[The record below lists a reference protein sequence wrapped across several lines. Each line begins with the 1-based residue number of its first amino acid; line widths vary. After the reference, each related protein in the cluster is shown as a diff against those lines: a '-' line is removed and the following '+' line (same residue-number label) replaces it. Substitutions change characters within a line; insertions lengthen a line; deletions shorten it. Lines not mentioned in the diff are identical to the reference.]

1 MFRAD
6 AIANFERWLHQQSAA
21 DDGGQRQFLWSK
33 IELRPVEDDDGEA
46 MGYGIFARE
55 DIRLNETAI
64 KVPER
69 MMITAGRVADIGEY
83 AEMMERVPLDPCE
96 VLALFFCFE
105 RVHFDYFC
113 DQSTPRG
120 PFSVQWPLDIPPGFA
135 RFMKMRGKR
144 RKKSAD
150 DGEICW
156 RPYLGIL
163 PLRFG
168 TPLFRHYL
176 RDPSGDVRL
185 RRLAAKL
192 PHEAKNKLLDQ
203 LAELRKLER
212 KLFTLLYAS
221 KFDQKTNYMSKTFE
235 RDDEMQFVDKVP
247 KESVEF
253 WREMCCW
260 AWHVVNTRCI
270 FVPNLPFHPLVDR
283 SHFAEGDGAQH
294 PRGETTGGKKC
305 RRRMGRTK
313 DDAGGGTQTAGT
325 VNGYGSDREG
335 DQDEDYGGSLAII
348 PLVDM
353 LNHSTDAQCVAMFDH
368 KHSRHYLVRADQ
380 HFVPAG
386 RQLFVCYGAH
396 DNARLWVEYG
406 FTIKNESNP
415 FNRVPLPRGH
425 GKRVSEKRREV
436 LRKAN
441 LSCTIYATDEKP
453 SFSLRKSCAILLL
466 ERDKLQNWSQYI
478 FGDNNCEDDDDENDG
493 QQSSDGSET
502 QLLASILGHLQ
513 NALEGRMANCGDPGG
528 ENGANGHIGEE
539 EEKGHEEEAE
549 MVASLWEEQVE
560 IVRGMARHLTRILNG
575 GSKSEGTDQ
584 SKSD

>member
-21 DDGGQRQFLWSK
+21 DDGGQRQFLWSQ

-150 DGEICW
+150 DGEISW

-192 PHEAKNKLLDQ
+192 PQEAKNKLLDQ
-203 LAELRKLER
+203 LVELRKLER

-221 KFDQKTNYMSKTFE
+221 KFDQKTNWTHKTFE
-235 RDDEMQFVDKVP
+235 RDDEMQFVERVP
-247 KESVEF
+247 KESVAF

-283 SHFAEGDGAQH
+283 AHFTEGDGERH
-294 PRGETTGGKKC
+294 PRGETKRGKKC
-305 RRRMGRTK
+305 RRRMGWTK
-313 DDAGGGTQTAGT
+313 DDAGQTAGT

-335 DQDEDYGGSLAII
+335 DQDDDYGGSLAII

-386 RQLFVCYGAH
+386 HQLFVCYGAH

-478 FGDNNCEDDDDENDG
+478 FGENNCEDNDGENDG
-493 QQSSDGSET
+493 QQLADGSESLRET

-513 NALEGRMANCGDPGG
+513 NALEGRKTNCVDAGG
-528 ENGANGHIGEE
+528 ENVANGQIGEKEE

-560 IVRGMARHLTRILNG
+560 IVRGMARHLTPILDG
-575 GSKSEGTDQ
+575 GGKRGGD
-584 SKSD
+584 